1 MNVADKEWRVE
12 HITGGL
18 SRNDAVVDAVP
29 FVYGVP
35 IVAGAASRVRNRSLP
50 LVFASA
56 NHILPTIVLE
66 DLLRTRKSSQSRHR
80 RGTLQCGWL
89 FKSILPYGA

>member
-12 HITGGL
+12 HITGDL
-18 SRNDAVVDAVP
+18 PRNDAVVDAVP

-35 IVAGAASRVRNRSLP
+35 IVAGAASRVWNRSLP

-66 DLLRTRKSSQSRHR
+66 DLLRTRIIAIPSSS
-80 RGTLQCGWL
+80 GDATMWVALQVNIALW
-89 FKSILPYGA
+89 A